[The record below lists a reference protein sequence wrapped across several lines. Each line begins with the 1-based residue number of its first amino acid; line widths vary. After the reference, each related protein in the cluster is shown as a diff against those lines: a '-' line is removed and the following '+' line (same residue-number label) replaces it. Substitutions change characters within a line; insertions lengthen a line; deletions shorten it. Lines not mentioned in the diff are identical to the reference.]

1 MGVIAD
7 YLAASAVIDHA
18 LPIDTLDRRAYRE
31 LQALVHEGDF
41 VLPSVCRAVNE
52 VQEIA
57 VYEGT
62 VDGGTFTL
70 EFDLASGE
78 TFTTAAIAYN
88 ADAAIIESAIDTA
101 ATLAGIEGWTNGDI
115 SVSGGDLTSDPVVL
129 TYDGDSVKE
138 QNHGLVVMDDS
149 LLTGGGSG
157 GEIEATTEGQADRL
171 GYGVLV
177 GLGIVT
183 GTLPAEGDIPTLL
196 TQGAV
201 VGQRRLSAETIR
213 AIALDI
219 AMAEGENSQAM
230 YDAICTAAGV

>member
-7 YLAASAVIDHA
+7 YLAASVVIDHA
-18 LPIDTLDRRAYRE
+18 NPIDVLDRRAYRE
-31 LQALVHEGDF
+31 LQAIGAEGDF
-41 VLPSVCRAVNE
+41 VLPSACQAADE
-52 VQEIA
+52 VQEIG
-57 VYEGT
+57 VYSGT

-70 EFDLASGE
+70 AFDLASGE
-78 TFTTAAIAYN
+78 TFTTAAIAYD
-88 ADAAIIESAIDTA
+88 ADAATIETAIDTA
-101 ATLAGIEGWTNGDI
+101 ATLAGVEGWTNGDI
-115 SVSGGDLTSDPVVL
+115 SVTGGDLTSDPVVL
-129 TYDGDSVKE
+129 TYDGNSVKE

-149 LLTGGGSG
+149 LLTGGGG
-157 GEIEATTEGQADRL
+157 AGDIEVTVEGQADRL

-183 GTLPAEGDIPTLL
+183 GTLPAEGSLPEQL

-219 AMAEGENSQAM
+219 AISEADGSQLF
-230 YDAICTAAGV
+230 YDTLCTAAGV